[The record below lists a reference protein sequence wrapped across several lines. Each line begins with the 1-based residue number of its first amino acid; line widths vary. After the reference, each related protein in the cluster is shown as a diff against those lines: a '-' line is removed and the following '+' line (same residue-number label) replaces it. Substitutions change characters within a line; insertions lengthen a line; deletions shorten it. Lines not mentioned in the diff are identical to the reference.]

1 MIQHAAERVFRVVAF
16 DRFFDRFADG
26 DAEAAKTVRVFFKN
40 AASGVGLIAGAGEHA
55 CAPRLHHQAAIRL
68 LLVAD
73 FHHIHLAFHSEI
85 IAGQR

>member
-1 MIQHAAERVFRVVAF
+1 MIQHAAERVFGIVAF
-16 DRFFDRFADG
+16 DCFFHRFADG
-26 DAEAAKTVRVFFKN
+26 DAEAAEAIRVLRQD
-40 AASGVGLIAGAGEHA
+40 AASGFGLVAGAGEHA
-55 CAPRLHHQAAIRL
+55 CAPRLHHQAAIWL